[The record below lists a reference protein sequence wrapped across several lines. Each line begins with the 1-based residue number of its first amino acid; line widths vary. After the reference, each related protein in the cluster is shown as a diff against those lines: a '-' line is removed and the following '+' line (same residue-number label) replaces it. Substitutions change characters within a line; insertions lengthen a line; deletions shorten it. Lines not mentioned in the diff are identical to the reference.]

1 MKATMAASLMREA
14 RTRAALSQRQLAQRA
29 GTAPSVVAR
38 IELGET
44 SPTFQTLERL
54 VAAAGF
60 DLAVE
65 LVPRTRADL
74 VVDAYKHDIDRSL
87 LRENL
92 SKSPDERLKG
102 LDALRRLAQE
112 ARRGGRTARRGR

>member
-1 MKATMAASLMREA
+1 MKAGTGASLMREA
-14 RTRAALSQRQLAQRA
+14 RARAALSQRQLAQRA

-38 IELGET
+38 IELGDT

-54 VAAAGF
+54 VGAAGF

-65 LVPRTRADL
+65 LVPRTRADP
-74 VVDAYKHDIDRSL
+74 VIDAYKHDIDRSL

-92 SKSPDERLKG
+92 RRSPDERLKS
-102 LDALRRLAQE
+102 LAALARLAQE

>member
-1 MKATMAASLMREA
+1 MKAGTVAALLREA

-44 SPTFQTLERL
+44 SPTFQTIERL
-54 VAAAGF
+54 VRAAGF
-60 DLAVE
+60 ELAVE
-65 LVPRTRADL
+65 LVAPTPIDA

-92 SKSPDERLKG
+92 SKTPDERLQSVA
-102 LDALRRLAQE
+102 ALGRLAEE
-112 ARRGGRTARRGR
+112 ARRSGRAARRKR

>member
-1 MKATMAASLMREA
+1 MEATTVGSLLREA

-29 GTAPSVVAR
+29 GTAASVVAR

-54 VAAAGF
+54 ASAAGF

-65 LVPRTRADL
+65 LVARSGADP
-74 VVDAYKHDIDRSL
+74 VIDAYKHDIDRSL
-87 LRENL
+87 VRENL
-92 SKSPDERLKG
+92 SKSPDERLKS
-102 LDALRRLAQE
+102 LAALARVAQE
-112 ARRGGRTARRGR
+112 ARRSGQTARRRR

>member
-1 MKATMAASLMREA
+1 MAASLMREA

-92 SKSPDERLKG
+92 SKSPDERLKD
-102 LDALRRLAQE
+102 LEALGRLAQE